1 MKSSPKIFE
10 NQVIGS
16 EEPDG
21 HLPDELIDA
30 VEVENEPSVS
40 EQVVLDGPPSHLV
53 DAKPKLYLGD
63 SELVGRAHATK
74 RKRDELNLTEAVK
87 ARLLVGNTI
96 DMLADAIVREML
108 TGNTGVLKEMMNRID
123 GPVSEQTVSYQVKV
137 EMTPDQQVAK
147 IKELE
152 AKARR
157 RMLAD
162 RRNRSIESEESEDE

>member
-1 MKSSPKIFE
+1 M
-10 NQVIGS
+10 
-16 EEPDG
+16 
-21 HLPDELIDA
+21 
-30 VEVENEPSVS
+30 
-40 EQVVLDGPPSHLV
+40 
-53 DAKPKLYLGD
+53 
-63 SELVGRAHATK
+63 VGRAHATK

-87 ARLLVGNTI
+87 ARLLVRNTI